1 MFNVQC
7 YKMKN
12 VRFLLKVQSETGKTR
27 GKPVPA
33 TWRKSKPELKTVN
46 K

>member
-1 MFNVQC
+1 M
-7 YKMKN
+7 
-12 VRFLLKVQSETGKTR
+12 
-27 GKPVPA
+27 GKPNQA